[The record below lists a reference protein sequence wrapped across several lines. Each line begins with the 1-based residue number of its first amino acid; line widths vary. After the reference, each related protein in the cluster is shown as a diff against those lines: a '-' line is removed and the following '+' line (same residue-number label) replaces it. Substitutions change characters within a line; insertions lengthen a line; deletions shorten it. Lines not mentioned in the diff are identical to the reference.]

1 MPRTRRQQQEH
12 MDWDDLQDIIKQETT
27 CRVCLDHLKDRYF
40 EMAKKLG
47 ETFECPICTEEID
60 CKRCGCLLICGHLF
74 HLSCYMKQN
83 KYECAVC
90 RN

>member
-1 MPRTRRQQQEH
+1 MPPRRREPH
-12 MDWDDLQDIIKQETT
+12 IEWAELETIIKQEASS
-27 CRVCLDHLKDRYF
+27 RVCLDHLKDSHF

-47 ETFECPICTEEID
+47 QTFECSICMEEID
-60 CKRCGCLLICGHLF
+60 CKRCMTLLVCGHAF
-74 HLSCYMKQN
+74 HMSCYMKQN